1 MSDQHVLFLVAWL
14 GSGAAGLLVGAFG
27 VGLTKRR
34 LRVAVPAGVAGDEL
48 IAA

>member
-14 GSGAAGLLVGAFG
+14 GTGAAALLFGAFG
-27 VGLTKRR
+27 VGLAKRR
-34 LRVAVPAGVAGDEL
+34 LHVAGQAGAGDEF